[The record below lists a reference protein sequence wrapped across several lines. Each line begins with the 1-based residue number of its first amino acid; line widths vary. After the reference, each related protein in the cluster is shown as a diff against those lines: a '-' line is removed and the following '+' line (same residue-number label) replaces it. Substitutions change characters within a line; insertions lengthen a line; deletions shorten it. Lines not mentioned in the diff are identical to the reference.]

1 MSQHHHLGS
10 LGRAVCALALVAVL
24 ASCGTSPGNAE
35 TDRIAATVA
44 RAISSPR
51 QSSADG
57 FVRAALATHAGQALR
72 LTVIEAE
79 ELHAN
84 KVDDPL
90 ARLVFQVHLAASG
103 TGFSVSEPITA
114 CYKLLFN
121 YYGVIDSPLRI
132 SCPSGATAIIPAPLP
147 PQPSAVIPQNF
158 DSTLTALLAAL
169 PAAPTIEEIA
179 ASVTR
184 GLPAPD
190 VDPNTGLQ
198 NLPPTIQAVVNG
210 ADFGVSLWAPLN
222 RDCLLGARIGE
233 KVEVGRPSW

>member
-103 TGFSVSEPITA
+103 TGFSVTENSKHPPLHRTTEPD
-114 CYKLLFN
+114 
-121 YYGVIDSPLRI
+121 IDK
-132 SCPSGATAIIPAPLP
+132 
-147 PQPSAVIPQNF
+147 
-158 DSTLTALLAAL
+158 
-169 PAAPTIEEIA
+169 IA
-179 ASVTR
+179 
-184 GLPAPD
+184 G
-190 VDPNTGLQ
+190 
-198 NLPPTIQAVVNG
+198 
-210 ADFGVSLWAPLN
+210 SL
-222 RDCLLGARIGE
+222 
-233 KVEVGRPSW
+233 